1 MLVQDTAA
9 FIEQLEVQE
18 VDRRARKRR
27 ARIARAELEVMR
39 AELEAHRADDALRR
53 LASELAVARELGD
66 ARGERALTHE
76 IAMVRGRLRAARH
89 ALQVGRDRLER
100 LQRAAGEPEG
110 GRRSRVF
117 RLHSARH
124 YLECSERRF
133 VRLATSQSDRPMLVT
148 TRDGRRWWWYLDRFW
163 WDDEGLS
170 ARNVAELVLNGDLA
184 RKERAAQ
191 VARMRATLLGDEPPP
206 AREEAFSPIVR
217 FAVWC
222 RDRGRCVD
230 CRSAVDLEYVQIIP
244 YSKGGSRWVKNVEL
258 RCAECRDRRMLNT
271 MRKEVSSARIESTG
285 YRR

>member
-27 ARIARAELEVMR
+27 ARVMRAEVDVMR
-39 AELEAHRADDALRR
+39 AELEARRADEALRR
-53 LASELAVARELGD
+53 LASELAVARELDD
-66 ARGERALTHE
+66 ARGERSLSHE

-89 ALQVGRDRLER
+89 ALLVGRGRLER
-100 LQRAAGEPEG
+100 LQREVEPDG

-133 VRLATSQSDRPMLVT
+133 ARLATAQFDRPVLVT
-148 TRDGRRWWWYLDRFW
+148 KRDGRSWWWYLDRFW
-163 WDDEGLS
+163 WDDDGLS
-170 ARNVAELVLNGDLA
+170 ARDVAAQVLNGDLA
-184 RKERAAQ
+184 REERAAR
-191 VARMRATLLGDEPPP
+191 AAHTRATLLGHEPPV
-206 AREEAFSPIVR
+206 REETFSPIVR

-244 YSKGGSRWVKNVEL
+244 YSNGGSRWIKNVEL
-258 RCAECRDRRMLNT
+258 RCAECRDRRLLNT
-271 MRKEVSSARIESTG
+271 MRTEVSRARIESTG

>member
-1 MLVQDTAA
+1 M
-9 FIEQLEVQE
+9 
-18 VDRRARKRR
+18 DRRARKRR
-27 ARIARAELEVMR
+27 ARVTRAELEVMR

-133 VRLATSQSDRPMLVT
+133 VRLATSQFDRPMLVT

-244 YSKGGSRWVKNVEL
+244 YSKGGSRWIKNVEL